1 MAGLLEEASRDVM
14 RGRSIDQ
21 LPLLD
26 EEKQDLKRKGQLQ
39 IEGNAAR
46 GLELREGLEKRFQTS
61 DGQWYRYDRVT
72 ETHKLGKP
80 PELKP
85 LKLDDRGK
93 IIDEKAA
100 KQLPTE
106 ALKKQ
111 INSKPEDGGIKCP
124 SYVPKEA
131 RNEAAYNKWIRT
143 RYGRDQK
150 PTQQV
155 QVEEGVPQ
163 QRGHAQ
169 GNIGMNTIIGA
180 QPAKGERGNLSTKQ
194 EHYVVE
200 GDTIESIAKQ
210 HGVSVQQIKDKNKGA
225 VKKGIVT
232 PGEQIYIRSVRTNL
246 EDSKTAA
253 GLEAVDMGTTKTG
266 QLGKEINQF
275 KAFEEYVFSFAPQE
289 EKSKVLTTTTDTHS
303 ARERGAI
310 LHDPDYSP
318 DAESGR
324 FKMDLDRLEAEQTG
338 LKARAQ
344 SSVTE
349 FPKEVLKENNP
360 YQRPSNEEKF
370 KADLLAKNP
379 NLLPDTRGLQPNTSS
394 AQTFHDRIKSHL
406 QSKGFQREAARL
418 AGDSAV
424 PWINIGGDFVGVVYD
439 GLAVA
444 ANPKD
449 KRAIFEL
456 VMSGTQLGASI
467 VGAGLMAFPEP
478 TTSGLGYVIM
488 QAGDEVGK
496 LERLWNM
503 GREGVYGQG
512 LKPKKN
518 TGDILDVKK
527 PGQQGYTESIV
538 GKVKPKI

>member
-1 MAGLLEEASRDVM
+1 MAGLLEEATRDVQ
-14 RGRSIDQ
+14 RGRSITE
-21 LPLLD
+21 LPLLE

-39 IEGNAAR
+39 IESNATR
-46 GLELREGLEKRFQTS
+46 GLELREGLETRFQTS

-72 ETHKLGKP
+72 QNQAEGKP

-85 LKLDDRGK
+85 IELDDRGK
-93 IIDEKAA
+93 VVDKKAA

-106 ALKKQ
+106 ALKKY
-111 INSKPEDGGIKCP
+111 INNKPEDGGIKWP
-124 SYVPKEA
+124 SFVPEEA
-131 RNEAAYNKWIRT
+131 RTEAAYNKYIRT
-143 RYGRDQK
+143 RYGRATD
-150 PTQQV
+150 PTRQIAI
-155 QVEEGVPQ
+155 EEGVPQ
-163 QRGHAQ
+163 QKGHAQ
-169 GNIGMNTIIGA
+169 ADIGMNTIIGA

-210 HGVSVQQIKDKNKGA
+210 HGVPVQQIKDKNKGS

-246 EDSKTAA
+246 EDSRTGAD
-253 GLEAVDMGTTKTG
+253 LEGIDMGTSKTG

-275 KAFEEYVFSFAPQE
+275 KALEEYVFSFAPQE
-289 EKSKVLTTTTDTHS
+289 EKSKVLTTTVDTHS
-303 ARERGAI
+303 MREMGDI
-310 LHDPDYSP
+310 LHGDTSP
-318 DAESGR
+318 TAESAR
-324 FKMDLDRLEAEQTG
+324 FRMDLDRLEAEQTG
-338 LKARAQ
+338 LAARAQ
-344 SSVTE
+344 SAVTE
-349 FPKEVLKENNP
+349 FPTEVLREHNP

-370 KADLLAKNP
+370 KAELLAKNP
-379 NLLPDTRGLQPNTSS
+379 NLLPDTRRLQPNTSS

-424 PWINIGGDFVGVVYD
+424 PWLNIGGDFVGVVYD

-456 VMSGTQLGASI
+456 LMSGTQLGASI
-467 VGAGLMAFPEP
+467 VGAGLMAIPEP

-488 QAGDEVGK
+488 QVGDEVGK

-503 GREGVYGQG
+503 GREGAYGGG
-512 LKPKKN
+512 LKPQKSA

-527 PGQQGYTESIV
+527 PGQQGFTKSIV
-538 GKVKPKI
+538 GKV